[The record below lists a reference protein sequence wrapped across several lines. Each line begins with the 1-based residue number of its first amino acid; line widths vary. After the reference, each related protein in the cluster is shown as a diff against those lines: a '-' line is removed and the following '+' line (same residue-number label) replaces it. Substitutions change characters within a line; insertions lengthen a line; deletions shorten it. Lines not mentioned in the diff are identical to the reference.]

1 MNFFKSAALSFVML
15 SSLAS
20 AKVALEAAIVDNG
33 AMITIPV
40 MTLEL
45 NQPEVKFVDGVR
57 FEATLTESNTV
68 VFDLAFQNEEGNYVS
83 FLQPELVLTEKETK
97 ATLESVNKNGD
108 QLVLLVIAN
117 EITE

>member
-1 MNFFKSAALSFVML
+1 MNFFKSAALSLVML

-20 AKVALEAAIVDNG
+20 AKVAVEAIIVEDS

-45 NQPEVKFVDGVR
+45 NQPEVKFVDEIR
-57 FEATLTESNTV
+57 FEATLTESNTII
-68 VFDLAFQNEEGNYVS
+68 FDLASKNEEGNYIS
-83 FLQPELVLTEKETK
+83 FLHPELVLAEKETK

-108 QLVLLVIAN
+108 KLVLLVQAN

>member
-1 MNFFKSAALSFVML
+1 MNFFKSVALSFVML

-20 AKVALEAAIVDNG
+20 AKVALEAVIVEAG

-57 FEATLTESNTV
+57 FEATLTESNKI
-68 VFDLAFQNEEGNYVS
+68 VFDLASQNEEGNYIS
-83 FLQPELVLTEKETK
+83 FLHPELVLTEQETK
-97 ATLESVNKNGD
+97 ATLEVANKNGD
-108 QLVLLVIAN
+108 QLVLLVQAN
-117 EITE
+117 EISE